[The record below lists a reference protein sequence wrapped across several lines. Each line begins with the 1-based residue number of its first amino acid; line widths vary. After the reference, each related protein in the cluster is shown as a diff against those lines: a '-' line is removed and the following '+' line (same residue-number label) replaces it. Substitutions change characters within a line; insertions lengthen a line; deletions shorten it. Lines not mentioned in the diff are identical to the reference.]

1 MMPRRVSSFAI
12 PLAILLALPA
22 LATAH
27 GVEKEPY
34 IKEEAF
40 LKEVSFDQKLG
51 AEVPLNLTFRD
62 ETGRAV
68 TLGSYFGTRPVIMLL
83 TYYNCTMLC
92 PVLMD
97 GLVRALR
104 PLSFDMGK
112 QYTVLTV
119 SINPR
124 ETPSMGAARKDV
136 YIQRYDR
143 KGASDGWHFLT
154 GKEEAIRQ
162 LTQAVGFRYVY
173 DAKKDEYA
181 HAAGIM
187 ILTPHGKVSRYYY
200 GVEFVPRDLRLALVE
215 AAANSIGT
223 PVDQLLLYCYHYDP
237 LTGKYGLIIMNVL
250 RLAGTATVFALG
262 GFVLVM
268 LRRDHRADLR
278 PREAR

>member
-1 MMPRRVSSFAI
+1 MMPRRILSFS
-12 PLAILLALPA
+12 LALAVLALTA
-22 LATAH
+22 LAAAH
-27 GVEKEPY
+27 GTGKEPY
-34 IKEEAF
+34 SRDEAF
-40 LKEVSFDQKLG
+40 LNDIGFDQKLG
-51 AEVPLNLTFRD
+51 HEVPLDLTFRD
-62 ETGRAV
+62 EAGRAV
-68 TLGSYFGTRPVIMLL
+68 TLGSYFSTKPVIMLL

-112 QYTVLTV
+112 QYTVLSV

-124 ETPSMGAARKDV
+124 EAPTLAAARKEL
-136 YIQRYDR
+136 YLQRYDR

-154 GKEEAIRQ
+154 GNEEAIQ
-162 LTQAVGFRYVY
+162 KLTQAVGFRYVY
-173 DAKKDEYA
+173 DAKQDEYA
-181 HAAGIM
+181 HAAGIL
-187 ILTPHGKVSRYYY
+187 ILTPQGKVSRYYY
-200 GVEFVPRDLRLALVE
+200 GVEFVPRDLRLGLVE

-268 LRRDHRADLR
+268 LRRDRRTDLR

>member
-1 MMPRRVSSFAI
+1 MMPRRILSFAVA
-12 PLAILLALPA
+12 LAVIALPT
-22 LATAH
+22 LAAAH

-40 LKEVSFDQKLG
+40 LKDVSFDQKLG
-51 AEVPLNLTFRD
+51 AEIPLDLTFRD

-68 TLGSYFGTRPVIMLL
+68 TLGSYFGTKPVIMLL

-92 PVLMD
+92 PVLLD

-112 QYTVLTV
+112 QYTALTV

-124 ETPSMGAARKDV
+124 ETPPMAAARKDV
-136 YIQRYDR
+136 YIQRYGR
-143 KGASDGWHFLT
+143 KGAIDGWHFLT
-154 GKEEAIRQ
+154 GREAAIQ
-162 LTQAVGFRYVY
+162 KLTQAVGFRYVY

-181 HAAGIM
+181 HAAGIL
-187 ILTPHGKVSRYYY
+187 ILTPQGKVSRYYY
-200 GVEFVPRDLRLALVE
+200 GVEFIPRDLRLGLVE

-250 RLAGTATVFALG
+250 RLAGTATVLALG

-268 LRRDHRADLR
+268 LRRDRRAGLR

>member
-1 MMPRRVSSFAI
+1 MMPRRILSFS
-12 PLAILLALPA
+12 LALAVLALTA
-22 LATAH
+22 LAAAH
-27 GVEKEPY
+27 GTGKEPY
-34 IKEEAF
+34 SRDEAF
-40 LKEVSFDQKLG
+40 LNDIGFDQKLG
-51 AEVPLNLTFRD
+51 HEVPLDLTFRD
-62 ETGRAV
+62 EAGRAV
-68 TLGSYFGTRPVIMLL
+68 TLGSYFSTKPVIMLL

-112 QYTVLTV
+112 QYTVLSV

-124 ETPSMGAARKDV
+124 EAPTLAAARKEL
-136 YIQRYDR
+136 YLQRYDR

-154 GKEEAIRQ
+154 GNEEAIQ
-162 LTQAVGFRYVY
+162 KLTQAVGFRYVY
-173 DAKKDEYA
+173 DAKQDEYA
-181 HAAGIM
+181 HATGIL
-187 ILTPHGKVSRYYY
+187 ILTRQGKVSRYYY
-200 GVEFVPRDLRLALVE
+200 GVEFVPRDLRLGLVE

-268 LRRDHRADLR
+268 LRRDRRTDLR